1 MIRIL
6 CSPNSQSL
14 IKLYQ
19 EVIVYKSIHT
29 FFYAVFFLV
38 FSSPILAAPTYDV
51 FSEGFGTDWSSQPW
65 GATVTVVK
73 PTSLATVFKGTK
85 SAKVE
90 FTSSMGVFKAVA
102 KGGFNTLGYKHLVF
116 AVYNQSNANDLWL
129 VAQNNNGVL
138 GKYLKVADYADKWNL
153 PQGKWSWVRI
163 PIIDLGLSY
172 DPTISFFSV
181 ASGKA
186 GSVAYFDEVGFAASS
201 VLYEGMKDS
210 SYAPGIQLWHWNGI
224 ITEYSSSVVM
234 TTTSSWGGMQF
245 QHRVANLNTND
256 YGAVAIRIKTA
267 DLKKSNQ
274 FGVNLTD
281 KNGGAIGKA
290 LILDKSRLPSLVDTT
305 KDDWFHFTIKMSEFG
320 VSSSTPVGGLIIWAA
335 EPTKFQIDDV
345 RFVQKLSWVMDV
357 SKSIDGGYK
366 FGNHWLSD
374 FCDSPATY
382 RKLHNANDYVA
393 TSGQNVYS
401 ASRGVVKWARNQSG
415 GWGYAVV
422 IQHESGFTTSYLH
435 LGVPSVI
442 EGSEVQKGTLIAK
455 VKDLGLDTHLH
466 FGLRV
471 SDFHSTFSQAGMMP
485 EKQCIIDSTSYP
497 TFPANF
503 LDFEQM
509 DWNPK

>member
-1 MIRIL
+1 MIRVL
-6 CSPNSQSL
+6 CSLNSQSL

-19 EVIVYKSIHT
+19 EVIVYKNIHT
-29 FFYAVFFLV
+29 IFYAAFFLI
-38 FSSPILAAPTYDV
+38 FSPLTLAAPTYDV
-51 FSEGFGTDWSSQPW
+51 FSEDFGTDWSSQPW

-186 GSVAYFDEVGFAASS
+186 GSVAYFDDVGFAASS

-210 SYAPGIQLWHWNGI
+210 SYAPGIQLWSWNGI

-267 DLKKSNQ
+267 DLNKPNQ

-281 KNGGAIGKA
+281 RNGSAIGKA
-290 LILDKSRLPSLVDTT
+290 LILDKSRLPSLVDAT
-305 KDDWFHFTIKMSEFG
+305 KNDWFHFTIKMSEFG

-357 SKSIDGGYK
+357 ARSINDLYGS
-366 FGNHWLSD
+366 HWQSE
-374 FCDSPATY
+374 FCDSPNYY
-382 RKLHNANDYVA
+382 RKLHNGIDYA
-393 TSGQNVYS
+393 AAGGQKVYS
-401 ASRGVVKWARNQSG
+401 TSRGVVRQVHNQSG
-415 GWGYAVV
+415 GWGYVVV

-435 LGVPSVI
+435 LDTPSVTPD
-442 EGSEVQKGTLIAK
+442 SEVQKGALLGKTAAIAK
-455 VKDLGLDTHLH
+455 PHLH

-471 SDFHSTFSQAGMMP
+471 ADYDEINSQAGMMP
-485 EKQCIIDSTSYP
+485 EKPCTINGINYP
-497 TFPANF
+497 AFPANF
-503 LDFEQM
+503 LDSKQI